1 MSKIINLNGYVENGQ
16 FAGGLATT
24 GSNTE
29 YLPFTAGGVYIGT
42 TGDLKV
48 ETADGSVLT
57 FVSASG
63 FIPGIVT
70 KIYLTGTSA
79 ANIIAL
85 K

>member
-1 MSKIINLNGYVENGQ
+1 MSKIINLSGYVENGQ

-29 YLPFTAGGVYIGT
+29 YLPFTAGGIYVGT
-42 TGDLKV
+42 PGDLKV

-63 FIPGIVT
+63 FIPGVVT
-70 KIYLTGTSA
+70 KVFLTGTSA
-79 ANIIAL
+79 QNIIAL